1 MRGIKLKYFV
11 ILIAITFL
19 SSCNKGE
26 NEMKKTAFD
35 PVSIEFDKLSDRVI
49 YFGHMS
55 VGNNIMAGVNDILT
69 HADARGKL
77 HTIRIKNPAEING
90 PGFYHGNI
98 GHNGKP
104 LKKIESFEELV
115 IDKKLG
121 QKVDIAFFKFCYVD
135 IKQETDINKVSKKY
149 LNTINKIRETYPD
162 LKLLHVTCPLRSH
175 SGGRNFLS
183 KIKRLA
189 KNILIGDL
197 DNIRRN
203 EYNALLRNEYGD
215 NHTLFDLAEI
225 ESTKENGDRTTFNY
239 KGQEYNSLYKNYTHD
254 GGHLNETGRIK
265 VAKELLGFI
274 SGQF

>member
-1 MRGIKLKYFV
+1 MWSIKLKYFI

-26 NEMKKTAFD
+26 NKMQKTAFD
-35 PVSIEFDKLSDRVI
+35 PGSIQFDKLSNRII

-69 HADARGKL
+69 KTDAKGRL
-77 HTIRIKNPAEING
+77 HTLRIKEPAEIKG

-104 LKKIESFEELV
+104 LKKIDSFEELI

-121 QKVDIAFFKFCYVD
+121 QKADIAFFKFCYVD
-135 IKQETDINKVSKKY
+135 IKEETDINRVYKKY
-149 LNTINKIRETYPD
+149 VNTINKIRETYPD
-162 LKLLHVTCPLRSH
+162 LRLIHLTCPLRSH

-197 DNIRRN
+197 DNVRRN
-203 EYNALLRNEYGD
+203 EYNGLLRKEYGD
-215 NHTLFDLAEI
+215 DHALFDLAEI
-225 ESTKENGDRTTFNY
+225 ESTKENGERTTFNY

-254 GGHLNETGRIK
+254 GGHLNKRGRIK
-265 VAKELLGFI
+265 VAKELLEFI
-274 SGQF
+274 SGRF